1 MQTVSIATR
10 GSRLALWQARHIAA
24 RIHSLRPDYGVH
36 LEIIKTQGDIILDV
50 PLAKVGGK
58 GLFVKEIE
66 EVLLNGNAD
75 LAVHSLKDVPMEL
88 PEGLVLA
95 CIPEREEVD
104 DSLLSLRYSSLTDLP
119 HGAHVGTSSLRRQA
133 QLLHL
138 RPDLHISGLRGNV
151 DTRLQKLREGQFDAI
166 VLATAGLRRLDLQ
179 APFMSRLGPPD
190 FLPAAGQGALGIEC
204 CADRLDII
212 DLLAPM
218 EHQATRICV
227 EAERGLLAG
236 LNGGC
241 QVPIAGHARM
251 CGPKRLTLEALIADI
266 DGTGLLRAQNEGNS
280 DNARQTGLDLAARLL
295 EQGAARILH
304 KLYAAPEDDI

>member
-1 MQTVSIATR
+1 
-10 GSRLALWQARHIAA
+10 
-24 RIHSLRPDYGVH
+24 
-36 LEIIKTQGDIILDV
+36 
-50 PLAKVGGK
+50 
-58 GLFVKEIE
+58 
-66 EVLLNGNAD
+66 
-75 LAVHSLKDVPMEL
+75 
-88 PEGLVLA
+88 
-95 CIPEREEVD
+95 
-104 DSLLSLRYSSLTDLP
+104 
-119 HGAHVGTSSLRRQA
+119 
-133 QLLHL
+133 
-138 RPDLHISGLRGNV
+138 
-151 DTRLQKLREGQFDAI
+151 
-166 VLATAGLRRLDLQ
+166 
-179 APFMSRLGPPD
+179 
-190 FLPAAGQGALGIEC
+190 GALGIEC